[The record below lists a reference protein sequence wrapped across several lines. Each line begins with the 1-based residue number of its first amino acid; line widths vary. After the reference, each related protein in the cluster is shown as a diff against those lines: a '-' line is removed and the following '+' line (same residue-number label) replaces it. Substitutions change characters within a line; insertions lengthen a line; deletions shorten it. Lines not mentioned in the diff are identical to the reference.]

1 MLLKKTPLTRIHQ
14 IPHLR
19 AADSGVADH
28 PAHQRS
34 PVWGVLL
41 LEVVVVAAAAS
52 SPNPMIFLTA
62 ELVVAVAEA
71 VAFGSPNPMLPQS
84 AS

>member
-52 SPNPMIFLTA
+52 SQNPMILTA